1 MRCNLIKAR
10 KDRKWTQSETAEK
23 LGISFRQYQRI
34 ESGES
39 KGTIELWD
47 KIEDLFLLTSRFL
60 RGIPAIGHG
69 KEDNPQSNPIDQ
81 QS

>member
-1 MRCNLIKAR
+1 MRKNLILAR
-10 KDRKWTQSETAEK
+10 KSKKWTQEQTAEK

-39 KGTIELWD
+39 QGTIELWD
-47 KIEDLFLLTSRFL
+47 KIEDLFLLTSRYL

-69 KEDNPQSNPIDQ
+69 KEDSP
-81 QS
+81 